1 VTRYRDKI
9 HTEMRHREVYET
21 RDTGGK
27 KLHRR
32 RRGGEE
38 IEEEIPKDNIRGRG
52 WYPEMRGDTN
62 RSGIMKST
70 EDKKIQK
77 F

>member
-27 KLHRR
+27 KLHRKG
-32 RRGGEE
+32 GGEKE
-38 IEEEIPKDNIRGRG
+38 IQGDTDKGRG
-52 WYPEMRGDTN
+52 CHLDIRA
-62 RSGIMKST
+62 GIKK
-70 EDKKIQK
+70 EGEKKIRS
-77 F
+77 FR

>member
-32 RRGGEE
+32 RGEE
-38 IEEEIPKDNIRGRG
+38 EVEEDICGRQYSEEEENVQNGRR
-52 WYPEMRGDTN
+52 YNESGDHE
-62 RSGIMKST
+62 SS
-70 EDKKIQK
+70 EDKKIK
-77 F
+77 KL